1 MYQSYNVLFKLE
13 SYKMNWFNV
22 NTLTNLLWVLDNTGY
37 RYKKDSL
44 YGTVSSKII
53 EFYTPIKQFKNVYY
67 L

>member
-37 RYKKDSL
+37 IKRIHFMAL
-44 YGTVSSKII
+44 SSKII
-53 EFYTPIKQFKNVYY
+53 EFYTPIKEFKNVYY